1 MKHLEKFRVIG
12 LFLSLLLITTI
23 FFSCIQ
29 SKDLSTISPA
39 LKDGKY
45 DSSPYGNSLEASIN
59 SIGES
64 ITKMGVLAFYKTWAF
79 PRNSEYSNNFILES
93 DLEIISSTSSV
104 SNQSVTGTALLVY
117 NHDLLAGFLTC
128 AHLVDFPDTI
138 FTYYDD
144 EQTMVK
150 TYSKKIRQQIYISGL
165 SGGSEVEVVVSDE
178 ERDLVLLK
186 KIMKFG
192 ENELKPLDL
201 NVGSTSKLEWGSEIL
216 VLGYPLGNLM
226 LTKGIVSIDNNIKKR
241 ILSDAMYNRGIS
253 GSPVFAMLDGS
264 NNLEWIGMASSAS
277 SQTVRYLKPIED
289 NDESIISDKAYF
301 GDAFIDEKRLINYGV
316 TYSIS
321 IDEIL
326 KFMSKNKSKIKESG
340 FDTDLFST
348 SKKIVIPNE

>member
-1 MKHLEKFRVIG
+1 MI
-12 LFLSLLLITTI
+12 S
-23 FFSCIQ
+23 FSCRQ
-29 SKDLSTISPA
+29 SKEMATITAA

-45 DSSPYGNSLEASIN
+45 DSSPYGNSLEASVN
-59 SIGES
+59 SIRAS
-64 ITKMGVLAFYKTWAF
+64 VTKMGVLAFYKTWSF
-79 PRNSEYSNNFILES
+79 PKNPDYSNEFVIESNLEM
-93 DLEIISSTSSV
+93 ISSASIV
-104 SNQSVTGTALLVY
+104 SNESVTGTALVVY
-117 NHDLLAGFLTC
+117 NHDLLAGFLSC

-144 EQTMVK
+144 DKTMVK
-150 TYSKKIRQQIYISGL
+150 TFTQKIRQQIYISGS
-165 SGGSEVEVVVSDE
+165 SGGSELEVVVFDE

-192 ENELKPLDL
+192 ENDLKPLDIS
-201 NVGSTSKLEWGSEIL
+201 VGSTSKLEWGSEIL

-226 LTKGIVSIDNNIKKR
+226 LTKGRVSIDKNINKR

-277 SQTVRYLKPIED
+277 SQTVRYLKPIEE
-289 NDESIISDKAYF
+289 NNKSIISDKAYF

-326 KFMSKNKSKIKESG
+326 KFMSRNKSKIKESG

-348 SKKIVIPNE
+348 SKKTIITE